1 MDTMRPASE
10 LAAEIQGKHT
20 DEQIEEREPKD
31 RREYTFN
38 FVYTD
43 ERGKVW
49 KGPFTNQCLSP
60 NQKLQVG
67 VLKASI
73 LGRLPYESFDAYTR
87 ELAER
92 IAHMTISLIKRPD
105 WARELGDLMDE
116 NIIHRIYDE
125 EVISHEATFH
135 RRSKDSEKG
144 ANASQDGA
152 GGSEDVAR
160 RAAQGSG

>member
-1 MDTMRPASE
+1 MVTPIRPASE
-10 LAAEIQGKHT
+10 LAAEIQGKHA
-20 DEQIEEREPKD
+20 DDQIEERDPKE

-38 FVYTD
+38 FEHTD

-49 KGPFTNQCLSP
+49 KGAFTNQCLSP

-73 LGRLPYESFDAYTR
+73 LGRLPYESVDAYTR

-92 IAHMTISLIKRPD
+92 IAHMTISLIRRPE

-116 NIIHRIYDE
+116 NIIHRLYDQ
-125 EVISHEATFH
+125 EVLSHEATFH
-135 RRSKDSEKG
+135 RRPEDTNKG
-144 ANASQDGA
+144 EEAPQDESGEPA
-152 GGSEDVAR
+152 GMAR
-160 RAAQGSG
+160 